1 MRAGKELA
9 NEDNEIANALFGP
22 QKRKTRKEEM
32 IDRKIEN
39 LLDTYK
45 RQDEELIRKT

>member
-9 NEDNEIANALFGP
+9 FDDNELMMSLTGTV
-22 QKRKTRKEEM
+22 KKKSKKEEL

-39 LLDTYK
+39 LLEIYK
-45 RQDEELIRKT
+45 R